1 MSNTPNKDSVEERK
15 IYLRVYDGK
24 PVGYS
29 DEKLR
34 NEFLGTFAVEQ
45 VMFEDMYSE
54 EFIGKRKED
63 GKHYIVTGIEVS
75 GMRNPSIGGIRYEI
89 KEIKLDNLLSQT
101 RTEVI
106 EEALAILK
114 RIPIGKPQNGGVDYC
129 TAANLHEAEQLIT
142 SLKKKL

>member
-101 RTEVI
+101 RTE
-106 EEALAILK
+106 AIQEVYDAIQEWK
-114 RIPIGKPQNGGVDYC
+114 SEGRDEHDPEYRRRFREYQGDGSGYG
-129 TAANLHEAEQLIT
+129 
-142 SLKKKL
+142 SGSG